1 MNKKMIFKI
10 LGIVGGVF
18 VVLSLFLPYVKSGS
32 FSQSLWQIYFD
43 NKQIYLAIVIII
55 FGLLPVVLYAIDKK
69 KEYSYMSVGALLFFV
84 SSQLVNAISSGTFK
98 TLSLGFYFMLV
109 GTILITVI
117 TFISEK
123 SSKIKKLEEQIA
135 PISNNISNPLER
147 NGLEIST
154 NDNNNL
160 SPVVEPLQNT
170 ELQDQSVIDDSMALG
185 EEIPEYQPENGV
197 NPVLAEFS
205 TESTIQ
211 SAQDGENTSSSV
223 SDSVE
228 PVSGVA
234 SVQSLSL
241 EEPDTQLQTM
251 PESAKSELVL
261 DIQPEVVSAA
271 PQDSVPVVQ
280 EIAPLSQ
287 EVQSQSVPDVQ
298 TSPSIMPQP
307 DISFDEPKQNE
318 IPDSSEPQFD
328 IFGQPK

>member
-32 FSQSLWQIYFD
+32 FSQSLWQIYLD

-123 SSKIKKLEEQIA
+123 SSKVKKLEEQIA

-147 NGLEIST
+147 NGLEIPQENEAVNLPIVEDSLQST
-154 NDNNNL
+154 E
-160 SPVVEPLQNT
+160 SQEQPA
-170 ELQDQSVIDDSMALG
+170 IDDSMALG
-185 EEIPEYQPENGV
+185 EEIPEYQPEDGI

-205 TESTIQ
+205 TEP
-211 SAQDGENTSSSV
+211 TSQETV
-223 SDSVE
+223 PATLD
-228 PVSGVA
+228 VA
-234 SVQSLSL
+234 SVPQ
-241 EEPDTQLQTM
+241 DTT
-251 PESAKSELVL
+251 PVV
-261 DIQPEVVSAA
+261 QPEVVPATPDVA
-271 PQDSVPVVQ
+271 PVT
-280 EIAPLSQ
+280 

-318 IPDSSEPQFD
+318 IPESPEPQFD

>member
-32 FSQSLWQIYFD
+32 FSQSLWQIYLD

-123 SSKIKKLEEQIA
+123 SSKVKKLEEQIA

-147 NGLEIST
+147 NGLEIPQENEAVNLPIVEDSLQST
-154 NDNNNL
+154 E
-160 SPVVEPLQNT
+160 SQEQPA
-170 ELQDQSVIDDSMALG
+170 IDDSMALG
-185 EEIPEYQPENGV
+185 EEIPEYQPEDGI

-205 TESTIQ
+205 TEP
-211 SAQDGENTSSSV
+211 TSQETV
-223 SDSVE
+223 PATLD
-228 PVSGVA
+228 VA
-234 SVQSLSL
+234 SVPQ
-241 EEPDTQLQTM
+241 DTT
-251 PESAKSELVL
+251 PVV
-261 DIQPEVVSAA
+261 QPEVVPATPDVA
-271 PQDSVPVVQ
+271 PVT
-280 EIAPLSQ
+280 

-307 DISFDEPKQNE
+307 DISFDEPQQNE
-318 IPDSSEPQFD
+318 IPESPEPQFD

>member
-32 FSQSLWQIYFD
+32 FSQSLWQIYLD

-123 SSKIKKLEEQIA
+123 SSKVKKLEEQIA

-170 ELQDQSVIDDSMALG
+170 ELQDQPAIDDSMALG
-185 EEIPEYQPENGV
+185 EEIPEYQPEDGI

-205 TESTIQ
+205 TEPTSQETVPTT
-211 SAQDGENTSSSV
+211 SDVTSVPQDTT
-223 SDSVE
+223 
-228 PVSGVA
+228 PVV
-234 SVQSLSL
+234 
-241 EEPDTQLQTM
+241 
-251 PESAKSELVL
+251 
-261 DIQPEVVSAA
+261 QPEVVPATPDVA
-271 PQDSVPVVQ
+271 PVT
-280 EIAPLSQ
+280 

-318 IPDSSEPQFD
+318 IPESPEPQFD

>member
-32 FSQSLWQIYFD
+32 FSQSLWQIYID

-123 SSKIKKLEEQIA
+123 SSKVKELEEQIA

-170 ELQDQSVIDDSMALG
+170 ELQDQPAIDDSMALG
-185 EEIPEYQPENGV
+185 EEIPEYQPEDGI

-205 TESTIQ
+205 TEP
-211 SAQDGENTSSSV
+211 TSQETV
-223 SDSVE
+223 PTTSD
-228 PVSGVA
+228 VA
-234 SVQSLSL
+234 SVPQ
-241 EEPDTQLQTM
+241 DTT
-251 PESAKSELVL
+251 PVV
-261 DIQPEVVSAA
+261 QPEVVPATPDVA
-271 PQDSVPVVQ
+271 PVT
-280 EIAPLSQ
+280 

-318 IPDSSEPQFD
+318 IPESPEPQFD

>member
-10 LGIVGGVF
+10 LGIIGGLF

-32 FSQSLWQIYFD
+32 FSQSLWQIYLD

-123 SSKIKKLEEQIA
+123 SSKVKELDEQIA

-147 NGLEIST
+147 NGLEIPQE
-154 NDNNNL
+154 NEAVNL
-160 SPVVEPLQNT
+160 PVVEDSLQSI
-170 ELQDQSVIDDSMALG
+170 ESQEQPAIDDSMALG
-185 EEIPEYQPENGV
+185 EEIPEYQPEDGI

-205 TESTIQ
+205 TEP
-211 SAQDGENTSSSV
+211 TSQEPIPTT
-223 SDSVE
+223 SD
-228 PVSGVA
+228 VA
-234 SVQSLSL
+234 SVPQ
-241 EEPDTQLQTM
+241 DTTT
-251 PESAKSELVL
+251 VV
-261 DIQPEVVSAA
+261 QPEAVPATPDVASV
-271 PQDSVPVVQ
+271 PQDTTPVVQ
-280 EIAPLSQ
+280 LEAVPATPDVAPVT

-318 IPDSSEPQFD
+318 IPESSEPQFD